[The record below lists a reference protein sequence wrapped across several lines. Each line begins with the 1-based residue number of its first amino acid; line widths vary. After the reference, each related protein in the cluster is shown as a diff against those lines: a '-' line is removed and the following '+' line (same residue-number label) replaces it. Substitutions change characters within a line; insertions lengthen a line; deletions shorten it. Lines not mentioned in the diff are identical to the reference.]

1 MKARGLILG
10 AAALGLAFV
19 AFRKSKGSATVAI
32 GAEAFVT
39 TGASGEE
46 GGARWEVYRAE
57 SGSWAYRITARL
69 AGEAEF
75 SVIDPAEEFAAMRE
89 AIEAARSQTSE
100 LCALPDY
107 DCSGEPPPKTQ
118 SATIGP

>member
-1 MKARGLILG
+1 MKDRGLILG

-19 AFRKSKGSATVAI
+19 AFKKSKVSAPAI
-32 GAEAFVT
+32 GSEAFVT

-57 SGSWAYRITARL
+57 SGSWSYRITARM
-69 AGEAEF
+69 AGDADF

-89 AIEAARSQTSE
+89 AIEAARSQTSV
-100 LCALPDY
+100 LCTLPEY
-107 DCSGEPPPKTQ
+107 DCSGEPPAKTQ
-118 SATIGP
+118 SAIIGP

>member
-1 MKARGLILG
+1 MKDRGLILG

-19 AFRKSKGSATVAI
+19 AFRKSKGSAPAI
-32 GAEAFVT
+32 TAEAFVT

-69 AGEAEF
+69 AGEADF

-100 LCALPDY
+100 LCAIPDY

-118 SATIGP
+118 SASIGP

>member
-1 MKARGLILG
+1 MRTLAFG
-10 AAALGLAFV
+10 AAALGLFYLLRGRGGQPAPAFV
-19 AFRKSKGSATVAI
+19 A
-32 GAEAFVT
+32 

-69 AGEAEF
+69 AGDEEL
-75 SVIDPAEEFAAMRE
+75 SVIAPADEFALMRE
-89 AIEAARSQTSE
+89 AVEAARSKTSE

-118 SATIGP
+118 AASIG

>member
-1 MKARGLILG
+1 MKDRGLILG

-19 AFRKSKGSATVAI
+19 AFRKSKGSAPAI
-32 GAEAFVT
+32 GSEAFVT

-46 GGARWEVYRAE
+46 GGARWEVYRAD

-69 AGEAEF
+69 AGDADF
-75 SVIDPAEEFAAMRE
+75 SVIDPVEEFAAMRE

-100 LCALPDY
+100 LCDLPDY

>member
-1 MKARGLILG
+1 MKDRGLILG

-19 AFRKSKGSATVAI
+19 AFRKSKGSAPAI
-32 GAEAFVT
+32 TAEAFVT

-69 AGEAEF
+69 AGEADF

-118 SATIGP
+118 SASIGP

>member
-1 MKARGLILG
+1 MRGNGIILG
-10 AAALGLAFV
+10 AAALGLAFI
-19 AFRKSKGSATVAI
+19 AFKKSKSSAPAI
-32 GAEAFVT
+32 GSEAFVT

-69 AGEAEF
+69 AGEVDF

-89 AIEAARSQTSE
+89 AIEAARSQTSV
-100 LCALPDY
+100 LCTLPEY
-107 DCSGEPPPKTQ
+107 DCSGEPPAKTQ

>member
-1 MKARGLILG
+1 MKDRGLILG

-19 AFRKSKGSATVAI
+19 AFRKSKGSAPAI
-32 GAEAFVT
+32 GSEAFVT

-57 SGSWAYRITARL
+57 SGSWAFRITARL
-69 AGEAEF
+69 AGDADV
-75 SVIDPAEEFAAMRE
+75 SVIDPVEEFAAMRE

-100 LCALPDY
+100 LCALPEY
-107 DCSGEPPPKTQ
+107 DCSGEPPAKTQ